1 MNFSNFLSLKYIK
14 KMYWVDKTL
23 VEVKRW
29 VYRLK
34 NILPYYSFSWTHRI
48 FWMQFLGDYYFLH
61 QILGAIV
68 MEILP
73 PDNSI
78 SHRALGLNRK
88 VNVDILL
95 HILGTILITFWK
107 WSGKRNLQFEKY
119 SIWHNSNTVV
129 CRVEETSDFFLC
141 FLVTSVLLNFS
152 ELVFSL
158 VKWKL
163 FS

>member
-1 MNFSNFLSLKYIK
+1 MYICFQK
-14 KMYWVDKTL
+14 VL
-23 VEVKRW
+23 
-29 VYRLK
+29 
-34 NILPYYSFSWTHRI
+34 
-48 FWMQFLGDYYFLH
+48 FLGHWQQHWTVEKALSSQLFWTLFFLPVKKDINKH
-61 QILGAIV
+61 CPSV
-68 MEILP
+68 
-73 PDNSI
+73 
-78 SHRALGLNRK
+78 SHRVLRLNRK

-107 WSGKRNLQFEKY
+107 WSGKRNFQFEKY

-129 CRVEETSDFFLC
+129 CRVEQTSYFFLC
-141 FLVTSVLLNFS
+141 FLVTSVLLNVS